1 MRSATPGESV
11 ARDASDRIQTELGAQ
26 VGDRGG
32 GFGVDRPADAVCV
45 CVCVCARAFVW
56 MGYREGPSVV
66 HRPDVPGVEV
76 RRACIARHD
85 KRTTCARGHIVLVIQ
100 LTPSL
105 CFAEGEGRM
114 TEKWRGRG
122 DAGRLP
128 VSRRCSGPPTAPDEN
143 PRTEANPSAVVGSST
158 EWREERSQRRR
169 TRRTRRPRRTRKTR
183 MAAMQWKRKTW
194 P

>member
-1 MRSATPGESV
+1 MHAMHQIEFKENWERRWRSGRWFRS
-11 ARDASDRIQTELGAQ
+11 
-26 VGDRGG
+26 
-32 GFGVDRPADAVCV
+32 RPAGRCGVCVCV
-45 CVCVCARAFVW
+45 CVCVCARSCGW
-56 MGYREGPSVV
+56 LGICLGSYREGPSVV
-66 HRPDVPGVEV
+66 YRPDVPGVEV

>member
-76 RRACIARHD
+76 RRACIARHHLCTRAHSD
-85 KRTTCARGHIVLVIQ
+85 TLSVFWRRG
-100 LTPSL
+100 S
-105 CFAEGEGRM
+105 GGRRGRM
-114 TEKWRGRG
+114 ARARRWL
-122 DAGRLP
+122 RLP
-128 VSRRCSGPPTAPDEN
+128 ASRRCSGPPTALDDD

-158 EWREERSQRRR
+158 EWRKERSQRRR
-169 TRRTRRPRRTRKTR
+169 TRRTRRPRRTRRTR
-183 MAAMQWKRKTW
+183 RAATQWKRKTW